1 MVSRLRAR
9 YRWFDHLA
17 RAGGRYQDSNGDHYA
32 AAITYYSILALIPLI
47 MVAFSAAAFVLFSRP
62 DLLAQLIEQ
71 IRLAFP
77 GEMGT
82 KVVDAV
88 NGAINR
94 RTIVGVIGLIV
105 ALYSGLGWMTNIR
118 DALTAQWGQG
128 KGELPLIRTYLVDLA
143 NLIGLFLAMLV
154 SFGITALA
162 SVSAD
167 YLLALVGLRDV
178 GMASVLLRVA
188 SVLVSIGATWL
199 VFLWVFTRLP
209 RKPVTLRSASRG
221 ALVAAI
227 GFELF
232 KQLGGIYF
240 KTITRSPAGA
250 AFGPIIGVLV
260 LVYFV
265 ARFLLFVT
273 AWTAT
278 ARENQQA
285 EPVPPPQ
292 PAVIRPVVQVR
303 GTPGLSETAG
313 LLGVGALLGLLAR
326 RWTRRP

>member
-1 MVSRLRAR
+1 MARLRVR
-9 YRWFDHLA
+9 YRWLDHLA
-17 RAGGRYQDSNGDHYA
+17 RAGTRYQDSYGDHYA
-32 AAITYYSILALIPLI
+32 AAITFYSILALIPLI
-47 MVAFSAAAFVLFSRP
+47 MVAFSAAASVLFSRP
-62 DLLAQLIEQ
+62 DLLTELIDK

-82 KVVDAV
+82 KVIEAV
-88 NGAINR
+88 RGAINR
-94 RTIVGVIGLIV
+94 RTIVGLIGLVV

-143 NLIGLFLAMLV
+143 NLVGLFLALLV
-154 SFGITALA
+154 SLAITVLA
-162 SVSAD
+162 SGFAD
-167 YLLALVGLRDV
+167 HLLAFVGLRDT
-178 GMASVLLRVA
+178 GSAAVLLRIA
-188 SVLVSIGATWL
+188 STVVSIGASWL
-199 VFLWVFTRLP
+199 VFLWVFSRLP
-209 RKPVTLRSASRG
+209 RKPVTLRSAARG
-221 ALVAAI
+221 ALVAAV

-260 LVYFV
+260 LVYFA

-278 ARENQQA
+278 ARENAQP
-285 EPVPPPQ
+285 EPVPPPE
-292 PAVIRPVVQVR
+292 PAVIRPLVQVR
-303 GTPGLSETAG
+303 NRPGLPETAG
-313 LLGVGALLGLLAR
+313 LLGVGAVLGLAAR
-326 RWTRRP
+326 HLTRRR